1 MRMFFTPSKSLR
13 STDHCAI
20 LPKRSDNVSF
30 GTPPPDV
37 KDDVELSSEQETG
50 GELRRR
56 LEFPSATGKERRRLL
71 RLDLLPPLFRFLLEL
86 CKYAVQN
93 SIHDVNILI
102 VNSIFLNM

>member
-1 MRMFFTPSKSLR
+1 
-13 STDHCAI
+13 
-20 LPKRSDNVSF
+20 VSF

-37 KDDVELSSEQETG
+37 TDDVELSSEQETG

-56 LEFPSATGKERRRLL
+56 LELPSAATGKERRRLL

-93 SIHDVNILI
+93 SIHYVKTLI
-102 VNSIFLNM
+102 VSSISLKM